1 MVCPECGAEYRPGF
15 TRCSDCDVDLVAALP
30 TETAPQEVGVHDL
43 SSPSILRQGLSAADA
58 PALRDALNAAGI
70 RFNTRRSSAE
80 IIADGSPTYEFW
92 INSEDRAN
100 AQSVLTSALHADET
114 GESPGSLQVVWGG
127 ADRGMFDRR
136 CSALDDEG
144 IAYFKY
150 EPLEARLGAGFRRNP
165 LEVSVEDADYA
176 AALDV
181 LASINGD
188 SNSGV
193 SIGAGSSPSGTESSR
208 RGAEDDAPDLAPD
221 DLPVEGQDIDDD
233 ELTSEAWSGA
243 AADQADVLKLCLR
256 EVGIASRVAKAASGV
271 RLLVAEKDVA
281 RSRGIIREVIEAAPS
296 E

>member
-1 MVCPECGAEYRPGF
+1 MFCPSCKLEYRAGF

-43 SSPSILRQGLSAADA
+43 RSPSILRQGVSAADA
-58 PALRDALNAAGI
+58 PAVRDALNAAGI
-70 RFNTRRSSAE
+70 RFNTRRASAE

-92 INSEDRAN
+92 INSEDRAS
-100 AQSVLTSALHADET
+100 AQAVLESALHSAGT
-114 GESPGSLQVVWGG
+114 GETPESLQLVWGG
-127 ADRGMFDRR
+127 ADRGMFDRL

-150 EPLEARLGAGFRRNP
+150 EPLEARLGTGFRRNP

-181 LASINGD
+181 VASISGD
-188 SNSGV
+188 SV
-193 SIGAGSSPSGTESSR
+193 GAGSSPSGTESSR
-208 RGAEDDAPDLAPD
+208 RSAQDDAPDLAPD
-221 DLPVEGQDIDDD
+221 DLPAEGQDIDDD
-233 ELTSEAWSGA
+233 ELTAEAWSGG

-256 EVGIASRVAKAASGV
+256 EVGIASRVAKGASGV

-281 RSRGIIREVIEAAPS
+281 RSRAVVREVIEAAPP